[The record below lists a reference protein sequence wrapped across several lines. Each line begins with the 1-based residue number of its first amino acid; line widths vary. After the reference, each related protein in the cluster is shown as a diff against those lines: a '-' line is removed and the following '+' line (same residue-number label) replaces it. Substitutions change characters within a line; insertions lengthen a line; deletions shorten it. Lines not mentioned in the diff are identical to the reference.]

1 MKICID
7 ARSPGFAGVLNY
19 VSCLLRSLLEIDNQ
33 NEYIILSTVKDKKWN
48 INNVKEIVIPYSN
61 PLGWWFWSNINLPHI
76 LENEKVD
83 VYHSLKHVTAFRGN
97 FKKIIT
103 FHSARFFF
111 LPEHYKWYDALHWRI
126 MYPTAAKK
134 YDLIIVVSEAEKEN
148 YTKYIGVPESRFRV
162 INLAA
167 DKRFQIIDDV
177 NKLQEAKTKYNL
189 PEHFLLFVGRILP
202 VKNIETIIKAYHLVK
217 KRQRIEQ
224 KLVIVG
230 HKTWFFP
237 KIFSLIEKLNLIED
251 VLFTGPVYEEL
262 PCIYNLADLFL
273 FPSFYEAFPAVP
285 LEAMACGTPVI
296 TSNSGGLLEVIG
308 NAGLTVSPTSVQ
320 DFADAIVK
328 ILSSEQLRKSMIE
341 RGFKRTKIF
350 SWETCAKETL
360 AVYREIARI

>member
-1 MKICID
+1 
-7 ARSPGFAGVLNY
+7 
-19 VSCLLRSLLEIDNQ
+19 
-33 NEYIILSTVKDKKWN
+33 
-48 INNVKEIVIPYSN
+48 
-61 PLGWWFWSNINLPHI
+61 
-76 LENEKVD
+76 
-83 VYHSLKHVTAFRGN
+83 
-97 FKKIIT
+97 
-103 FHSARFFF
+103 
-111 LPEHYKWYDALHWRI
+111 

-230 HKTWFFP
+230 HKTWFS